1 MKTRKALLAALMLL
15 PLAGC
20 AGDLLKSTEPQQT
33 IYTLRP
39 IEQGDAVPNDVL
51 ARTLEISAPSVP
63 PGMEQDRIAL
73 FLDDG
78 TKIDYYAGAKW
89 SSSLD
94 HIVQEF
100 TRRSAGAVLPYI
112 VAVTP
117 DQSIPADYR
126 LQIKINEFQPVY
138 AAKSTEA
145 PLLKANLEF
154 TLVRLPTDQIVTSFT
169 LSKGQLAHENGLD
182 SITLGLEDLLQ
193 EIEREA
199 FAKIDSK
206 LRMK

>member
-1 MKTRKALLAALMLL
+1 MKIGKVIFAALMLL

-20 AGDLLKSTEPQQT
+20 AGDILKSTEPQTT
-33 IYTLRP
+33 IYSLRP
-39 IEQGDAVPNDVL
+39 IEPTGDVPSDVL
-51 ARTLEISAPSVP
+51 ARTLEISSPSVP

-78 TKIDYYAGAKW
+78 TKLDYYAGAKW
-89 SSSLD
+89 TSSLD
-94 HIVQEF
+94 HVIREF
-100 TRRSAGAVLPYI
+100 TRRSASAVLPYV

-117 DQSIPADYR
+117 EQSIPADYR

-138 AAKSTEA
+138 AAGSTAA
-145 PLLKANLEF
+145 PLLKANFEF

-169 LSKGQLAHENGLD
+169 LSKGQLAQENGLD

-199 FAKIDSK
+199 FEKIDSK
-206 LRMK
+206 LRVK

>member
-1 MKTRKALLAALMLL
+1 MMKHKAILAALMLL

-39 IEQGDAVPNDVL
+39 IEAAGEVPKNVM

-73 FLDDG
+73 FLDEG
-78 TKIDYYAGAKW
+78 TKLDYYAGARW
-89 SSSLD
+89 TSSLD
-94 HIVQEF
+94 HVVREF
-100 TRRSAGAVLPYI
+100 TRRSASAVLPYV

-117 DQSIPADYR
+117 EQGIPADYR
-126 LQIKINEFQPVY
+126 LQIKVNEFQPVY
-138 AAKSTEA
+138 AANAAAA
-145 PLLKANLEF
+145 PLLKANFEF
-154 TLVRLPTDQIVTSFT
+154 TLVRLPTDQIVTNFT
-169 LSKGQLAHENGLD
+169 LSKGQLAQENGLD
-182 SITLGLEDLLQ
+182 SITLGLEDLLR

-199 FAKIDSK
+199 FGKIDSK
-206 LRMK
+206 LRVK